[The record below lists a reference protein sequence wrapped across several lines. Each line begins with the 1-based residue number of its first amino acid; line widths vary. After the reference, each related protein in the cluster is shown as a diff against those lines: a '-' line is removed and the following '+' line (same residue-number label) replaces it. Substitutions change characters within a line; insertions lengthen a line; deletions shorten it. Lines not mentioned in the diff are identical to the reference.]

1 MKENFKDYVVI
12 DIDKYNNLQGE
23 NVYLREETKR
33 LSSKMKVFENYFIEN
48 ILGQREFELDNI
60 KEYSL
65 DDYYVRKI
73 ICDFL
78 EHGNFDYKYVI
89 DKIKEY
95 KESMNGVDKN
105 EYI

>member
-1 MKENFKDYVVI
+1 MKENLKDYVVI

-23 NVYLREETKR
+23 NVYLREESKR
-33 LSSKMKVFENYFIEN
+33 LSSKMKLFENYFIEN
-48 ILGQREFELDNI
+48 ILSANKYELNNI
-60 KEYSL
+60 EEYSL

-95 KESMNGVDKN
+95 KESMKEDDKK
-105 EYI
+105 